1 MSLYLKDEHIAK
13 AEVLVAEAHA
23 NDGLAPVDLE
33 QFWADDA
40 IARKDPF
47 AKDAPQ
53 VAMGATCNALC
64 VFAELGLELDWKRYN
79 ENPDWQLKLNR
90 EYNDKAEKI
99 VGKRPLSESRSWVEY
114 HAGGAVK
121 DLHHIFETDNVWDE
135 TSQSWWLQQAATTA
149 DELEALLDRVAERLT
164 DLRSFLLTDQW
175 AMEKE
180 RLEKEGR
187 SLPLYRHQRGPVTF
201 ATSLFGAENLIF
213 LILDNPDLAGRLR
226 DTILRAML
234 EKARIQDEEA
244 GFSPGDAPHGFAF
257 CDDNCALL
265 TPDMYEFFG
274 YPILKAVFGRYSP
287 DPTDRR
293 FQHSDSAM
301 GHLLPILT
309 RCNLSAVN
317 FGPTLTVAEIREHMP
332 NTVIEGQLAPF
343 TYCRNEEVNIVAEF
357 LRDFEMARETRGL
370 EFATAGS
377 VNDGSRLTGMR
388 LIMSAIQRYGRY
400 D

>member
-13 AEVLVAEAHA
+13 AKELVAEAHA

-33 QFWADDA
+33 QFWAEDA
-40 IARKDPF
+40 VAQADPF
-47 AKDAPQ
+47 GKNAPQ
-53 VAMGATCNALC
+53 VAMGAHCNALC

-79 ENPDWQLKLNR
+79 EEPDWQLELNR
-90 EYNDKAEKI
+90 KYNDKAEKI
-99 VGKRPLSESRSWVEY
+99 VGKRLLSESRSWVEY
-114 HAGGAVK
+114 HGAGAVR
-121 DLHHIFETDNVWDE
+121 DLHHIFETENVWDD
-135 TSQSWWLQQAATTA
+135 TSQSWWLQQAAKTP
-149 DELEALLDRVAERLT
+149 DELEALLDRVDERLK
-164 DLRSFLLTDQW
+164 DLRPFLLTDKW
-175 AMEKE
+175 PAEKK
-180 RLEKEGR
+180 RLQDEAKT
-187 SLPLYRHQRGPVTF
+187 LPLYRGQRGPVTF
-201 ATSLFGAENLIF
+201 ATSIFGAENLIF

-226 DTILRAML
+226 DTILKAML

-244 GFSPGDAPHGFAF
+244 GFTPEDAPHGFAF

-274 YPILKAVFGRYSP
+274 YPILKAVFDRYCP
-287 DPTDRR
+287 DPEDRR

-301 GHLLPILT
+301 GHLLPILAK
-309 RCNLSAVN
+309 CNLSTVN
-317 FGPTLTVAEIREHMP
+317 FGPTLTVVEIRQHMP
-332 NTVIEGQLAPF
+332 NTVINGQLAPF

-370 EFATAGS
+370 CFATAGS

-388 LIMSAIQRYGRY
+388 LIMSAIQKYGRY